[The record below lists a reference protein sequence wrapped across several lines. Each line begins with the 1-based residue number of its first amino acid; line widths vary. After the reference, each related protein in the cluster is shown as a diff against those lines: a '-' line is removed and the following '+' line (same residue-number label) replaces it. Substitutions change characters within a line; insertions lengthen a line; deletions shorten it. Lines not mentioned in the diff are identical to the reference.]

1 MLMAHLDYLRELEIS
16 GRIEEM
22 FIHEAANAC
31 LHHHH
36 NVIVLFSKFIV
47 MPECKI
53 KRSHILSLINKYLIC
68 IPRLQVGRM
77 L

>member
-47 MPECKI
+47 MPE
-53 KRSHILSLINKYLIC
+53 
-68 IPRLQVGRM
+68 
-77 L
+77 